1 MSSTIIATTVFEPVL
16 FTWKIKI
23 VMLLLIFVSL
33 YLLTTTKKTKEVVKP
48 PKEENK
54 PAFDFN
60 AAVKRKKIN

>member
-48 PKEENK
+48 KEENK

-60 AAVKRKKIN
+60 SAVKRKKIN